1 MFGAFLHPV
10 TAAGGAEVE
19 RESAEMSQDVDL
31 VGDRALRRVPTGFDP
46 ASIAQSV
53 LIEDWSIQKLS
64 APKCEVIVCTVSH
77 HPHPA
82 HGRRIQ

>member
-1 MFGAFLHPV
+1 MFGAFLNPV
-10 TAAGGAEVE
+10 TAVAGAEVE
-19 RESAEMSQDVDL
+19 REYAEML
-31 VGDRALRRVPTGFDP
+31 VWPETVRCGGSPTGFDP

-53 LIEDWSIQKLS
+53 LIEDWSIRKLS